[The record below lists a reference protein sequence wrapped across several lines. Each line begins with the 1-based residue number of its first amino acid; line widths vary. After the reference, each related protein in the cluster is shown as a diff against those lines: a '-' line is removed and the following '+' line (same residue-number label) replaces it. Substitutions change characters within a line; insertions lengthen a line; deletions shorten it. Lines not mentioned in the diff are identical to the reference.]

1 MNREQVTV
9 ELKEIVLD
17 ILEDDEIEDFGEQ
30 DDFVEDLQMDS
41 LQAVSML
48 IHIERRF
55 KVTLP
60 QSELEK
66 FKNLGMVVDVVME
79 NLAAKMTVP

>member
-1 MNREQVTV
+1 MNREQVTQD
-9 ELKEIVLD
+9 LKEIVLD
-17 ILEDDEIEDFGEQ
+17 ILEDDDIEDFKED
-30 DDFVEDLQMDS
+30 DDFVEELQMDS

-55 KVTLP
+55 KVQLP

-66 FKNLGMVVDVVME
+66 FKTLRMVVDVVME
-79 NLAAKMTVP
+79 NLNAKAAVS

>member
-1 MNREQVTV
+1 MNREHVTE

-17 ILEDDEIEDFGEQ
+17 ILEDDDIEDFGED
-30 DDFVEDLQMDS
+30 DDFVEELQMDS

-66 FKNLGMVVDVVME
+66 FKTLRMVVDVVME
-79 NLAAKMTVP
+79 NLAAKVAVS

>member
-1 MNREQVTV
+1 MNREQVT
-9 ELKEIVLD
+9 EDLKEIVLD
-17 ILEDDEIEDFGEQ
+17 ILEDDDIEDFNED

-55 KVTLP
+55 KVQLP

-66 FKNLGMVVDVVME
+66 FKTLRMVVDVVME
-79 NLAAKMTVP
+79 NLSAKAAVS

>member
-1 MNREQVTV
+1 MNREQVTQD
-9 ELKEIVLD
+9 LKEIVLD
-17 ILEDDEIEDFGEQ
+17 ILEDDDIEDFNED
-30 DDFVEDLQMDS
+30 DDFVEELQMDS

-55 KVTLP
+55 KVQLP

-66 FKNLGMVVDVVME
+66 FKTLRMVVDVVME
-79 NLAAKMTVP
+79 NLNAKAAVS